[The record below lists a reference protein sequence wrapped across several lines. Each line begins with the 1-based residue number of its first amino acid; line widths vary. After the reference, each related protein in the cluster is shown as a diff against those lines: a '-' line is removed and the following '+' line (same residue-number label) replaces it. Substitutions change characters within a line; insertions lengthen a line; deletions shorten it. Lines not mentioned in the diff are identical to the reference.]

1 MSDVIDDHTGDVQVG
16 ASADVPV
23 LSGSIDDLSQHST
36 RSSTRRKRPV
46 SGPVDLASE
55 FGDKSAGTKTTQIAL
70 SASKAPANSKP
81 KTKPSKPKQRDKQK
95 GKGRANKGR
104 KGKAKTRK

>member
-36 RSSTRRKRPV
+36 HGHLDCVLEAVVRTWSLH
-46 SGPVDLASE
+46 G
-55 FGDKSAGTKTTQIAL
+55 
-70 SASKAPANSKP
+70 
-81 KTKPSKPKQRDKQK
+81 
-95 GKGRANKGR
+95 
-104 KGKAKTRK
+104 